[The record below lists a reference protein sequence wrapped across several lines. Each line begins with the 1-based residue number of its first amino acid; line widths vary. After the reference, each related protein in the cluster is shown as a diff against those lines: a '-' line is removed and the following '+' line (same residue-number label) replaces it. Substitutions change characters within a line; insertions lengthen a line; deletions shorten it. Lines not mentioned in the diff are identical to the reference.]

1 MSSFAFESPIGLL
14 LIEVTPNGLRRVD
27 FLSHWTRRMQ
37 LAETDPVLLRL
48 SEGVRLTSEVEG
60 PEREVA
66 DAVENQLREY
76 FEGSRHDFDL
86 PLDIDTGSVFQRRV
100 WQAIAQIPY
109 GATASYA
116 KVAAEAGSP
125 GAFRAAGSA
134 CGNNPVALVVPCHRV
149 LASGNRL
156 GGYGGGLETK
166 VWLLRHEGLTCSAA
180 KSDALVRPAETAELG
195 I

>member
-1 MSSFAFESPIGLL
+1 MSSFALESPIGLL

-27 FLSHWTRRMQ
+27 FLSRHQAVGGTTEVRIPADEQVIPANASSEEEALASSVEKQ
-37 LAETDPVLLRL
+37 LKA
-48 SEGVRLTSEVEG
+48 
-60 PEREVA
+60 
-66 DAVENQLREY
+66 Y
-76 FEGSRHDFDL
+76 FDGSRHDFDL
-86 PLDIDTGSVFQRRV
+86 PLDIDTGSAFQRRV

-116 KVAAEAGSP
+116 EVAAAAGSP

-149 LASGNRL
+149 LASGSRL

-166 VWLLRHEGLTCSAA
+166 VWLLRHEGLTCAA
-180 KSDALVRPAETAELG
+180 PKSDALVRPAESAALG